1 MKFYELNC
9 TTYIK
14 TDMNFQDSFDKLSKF
29 INFAICQDKE
39 FENLHKQNRF
49 KHYCFSSFSPTQKD
63 GIYRQGEIYY
73 FTIRGFDEKF
83 IESLSKHLRENI
95 NNPNMQVLEAKTKTI
110 KQFFISKLFSITPVI
125 TIVDKGDGIPQ
136 TWTIQNDGDIMRLT
150 KQLHE
155 NLIKKYQS
163 FYDEKLEP
171 TQNFIQLLEVKNQKP
186 QSIYFT
192 KKQGEVSKKIR
203 LLGNKFELY
212 VNEDEISQMLA
223 FVALGCGIGE
233 KQGYGAGF
241 VVGKG
246 LR

>member
-14 TDMNFQDSFDKLSKF
+14 KDINFQDSFDKLSKF
-29 INFAICQDKE
+29 INFAICQDKK

-49 KHYCFSSFSPTQKD
+49 KHYCFSSFNPTQKD
-63 GIYRQGEIYY
+63 GIYKQGKTYY

-83 IESLSKHLRENI
+83 MESLSKHLRENI
-95 NNPNMQVLEAKTKTI
+95 NNPNMQVLEVKTKTI

-125 TIVDKGDGIPQ
+125 TMVDKGNGVPQ

-171 TQNFIQLLEVKNQKP
+171 AQNFIQLLEVKNQKP

-212 VNEDEISQMLA
+212 MNEDEISQKLA
-223 FVALGCGIGE
+223 FMALGCGLGE

-241 VVGKG
+241 VRNGG
-246 LR
+246 